1 MPEGD
6 TIWRVA
12 AALRARILGQ
22 VVERSSHTGL
32 EGRRIA
38 GIDAVGKHL
47 VIRFEGGWA
56 VRTHLGMEGSW
67 WVFRPGERWR
77 KPAWQARLVLETPEW
92 VAVCFSA
99 PTVEVTR
106 RPEHA
111 LRDLGPDLVA
121 ADADL
126 DLVLGRARAAG
137 AAVPLGELLLDQRVA
152 AGIGNVY
159 RCETLWAKRRSP
171 WQATGEL
178 DDTQLQGLYAYAAES
193 LRLNLD
199 GGRFGRR
206 FPDHPRP
213 AVHGRGGRPCPRC
226 GTPIAVR
233 RQGSLARYT
242 YFCPACQPDPADRS
256 NSVFA

>member
-1 MPEGD
+1 VPEGD

-12 AALRARILGQ
+12 AALRLRILGS

-32 EGRRIA
+32 EGRRIEA
-38 GIDAVGKHL
+38 IDAVGKHL

-77 KPAWQARLVLETPEW
+77 KPAWQARLVLETESW
-92 VAVCFSA
+92 VAVCFLA

-106 RPEHA
+106 RPEES
-111 LRDLGPDLVA
+111 LRELGPDLLA
-121 ADADL
+121 ADTDL
-126 DLVLGRARAAG
+126 GAVVRRGRS
-137 AAVPLGELLLDQRVA
+137 VDPSTPLGELLLDQRVA

-171 WQATGEL
+171 WQPVGEL
-178 DDTQLQGLYAYAAES
+178 DDATLRDLYEYAADA
-193 LRLNLD
+193 LRLNLS
-199 GGRFGRR
+199 GRGFGRR
-206 FPDHPRP
+206 FPDHPAP
-213 AVHGRGGRPCPRC
+213 AVHARGGRHCPRC
-226 GTPIAVR
+226 GTRIEVR

-242 YFCPACQPDPADRS
+242 YFCPSCQPHPAT
-256 NSVFA
+256 SVFA